1 MKKNW
6 GNLFSLILL
15 FIVIY
20 LFRGPLFVIYKDLQ
34 KKYLPCKY
42 PIEYSIGD
50 FDNKFGLSKEDF
62 LKAIKDA
69 ESIWEKS
76 INKNLFDYSS
86 NGDLKINLVYDS
98 RQEVTQ
104 KLKSMGIVLNND
116 KASYDEIKKKYD
128 SIVSIYNQE
137 KSIFQSKL
145 ADFDARK
152 LAYENEVARV
162 NKKGGADKTTLARLN
177 AERDYLQSESA
188 EIVAMQDKLN
198 NYTNQINSLVSALN
212 QLATTLNI
220 NVKNYNKIGDSL
232 DGEFD
237 EGLYKKSI
245 DGEEI
250 DIYQFD
256 NRTKLV
262 RVLAHELGH
271 ALGLEHN
278 DDPKAIMYRLNNGVN
293 EKLTATDL
301 KELKALCRV
310 D

>member
-1 MKKNW
+1 MKKNL
-6 GNLFSLILL
+6 GNVFSLLL
-15 FIVIY
+15 LVAVLYVFRIPIY
-20 LFRGPLFVIYKDLQ
+20 VTYKDLQ
-34 KKYLPCKY
+34 KKYFPCKY
-42 PIEYSIGD
+42 PIGYSIGD

-76 INKNLFDYSS
+76 INKNLFDYSPD
-86 NGDLKINLVYDS
+86 GELKINLVYDS

-104 KLKSMGIVLNND
+104 KLKSMGIVLSND

-128 SIVSIYNQE
+128 SIVAIYNQE
-137 KSIFQSKL
+137 KTIFQKRL
-145 ADFDARK
+145 AEFDVRK

-162 NKKGGADKTTLARLN
+162 NKKGGADKATLVRLN
-177 AERDYLQSESA
+177 AERDYLQSENI
-188 EIVAMQDKLN
+188 EILAMQDKLN

-212 QLATTLNI
+212 QLATTLNM

-278 DDPKAIMYRLNNGVN
+278 DDTKAIMYRLNNGVN
-293 EKLTATDL
+293 EKLTNADL
-301 KELKALCRV
+301 VAVKSLCKIK
-310 D
+310 